1 MIDLTKIKPHEVS
14 SDIKGYVIG
23 LYGPPGSGKT
33 TLASKAP
40 KSLLLACE
48 KGYKSIPDLHVV
60 DINSWTDMLTVASQL
75 KKPEVREK
83 YDIIVIDTLDELVFM
98 AEQHVLSLNNAEKL
112 SDIPWGA
119 GYTQLGNMF
128 RKLFRG
134 IVQNYGLIVLAQAG
148 LKVDPEDEENYYATL
163 DFNKRVKKIVM
174 AALDVLIFVE
184 ASRHPDKPNIMHF
197 RSSEKWEAKE
207 RFPLIVDSAVFSYEN
222 LVKAI
227 SDALEPVATTKET
240 KDYYSEDTSKVNEVT
255 EENFMKYKQELIA
268 FATAVANR
276 KGQQKVVDLINTT
289 IGKKLSETT
298 IEDISLMKVI
308 ELELRE
314 Y

>member
-1 MIDLTKIKPHEVS
+1 MIDLANIKPHEVS

-23 LYGPPGSGKT
+23 LYGPPGCGKT
-33 TLASKAP
+33 TLASKNP
-40 KSLLLACE
+40 KTLLLACE

-75 KKPEVREK
+75 RKPEVKEK
-83 YDIIVIDTLDELVFM
+83 YEVIVIDTLDELVFM
-98 AEQHVLSLNNAEKL
+98 AEQHVLSINNAEKL
-112 SDIPWGA
+112 SDIPWGG

-134 IVQNYGLIVLAQAG
+134 IVQNYGLIILAQAG

-163 DFNKRVKKIVM
+163 DINKRVKKIVM
-174 AALDVLIFVE
+174 ALLDVLIFVE
-184 ASRHPDKPNIMHF
+184 ASRHPEKPNIMHF
-197 RSSEKWEAKE
+197 KSSEKWEAKE
-207 RFPLIVDSAVFSYEN
+207 RFPHIVESAIFSYEN

-227 SDALEPVATTKET
+227 EDALKPVATTTES
-240 KDYYSEDTSKVNEVT
+240 KDYYSEEELEEVSD
-255 EENFMKYKQELIA
+255 EEFERYKQELISY
-268 FATAVANR
+268 ATNIAHT

-289 IGKKLSETT
+289 IGKKLSDAVP
-298 IEDISLMKVI
+298 EDLALMKVI
-308 ELELRE
+308 ESELKT